1 MFLPCATVR
10 RVMPGQISIVG
21 FSRFIFR
28 ILRWIINHANIRFV
42 LVAYGPCPIRTDDSS
57 AYCSGSC
64 VRCEIAPRPGRRHA
78 CHYNPDFS
86 IFKLA
91 THRGSLAES
100 DHENIY
106 PTDYNSVS
114 DVDRNS
120 LVCANNVD
128 IASWCIGPEC
138 NPTGSFKRPAEP
150 AGDDEANDGDVEVE

>member
-1 MFLPCATVR
+1 MAVLPNELFR
-10 RVMPGQISIVG
+10 
-21 FSRFIFR
+21 FSH
-28 ILRWIINHANIRFV
+28 LPLAN
-42 LVAYGPCPIRTDDSS
+42 CHS
-57 AYCSGSC
+57 A
-64 VRCEIAPRPGRRHA
+64 
-78 CHYNPDFS
+78 
-86 IFKLA
+86 LA
-91 THRGSLAES
+91 KS

-128 IASWCIGPEC
+128 IARGCIGPEC